1 MTDCLH
7 ANVRRDPITNQRTC
21 KSCGTNLKPLV
32 PTKSAESAAFNLIE
46 STIANVVDLPPATA
60 DRLANDLYE
69 KLQGAGMLA
78 LDS

>member
-1 MTDCLH
+1 
-7 ANVRRDPITNQRTC
+7 
-21 KSCGTNLKPLV
+21 LKPLV